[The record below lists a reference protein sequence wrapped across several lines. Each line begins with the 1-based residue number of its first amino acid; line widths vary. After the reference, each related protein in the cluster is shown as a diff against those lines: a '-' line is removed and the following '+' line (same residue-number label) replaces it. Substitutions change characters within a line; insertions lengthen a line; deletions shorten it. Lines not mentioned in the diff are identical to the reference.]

1 LEPNFTIIHG
11 KCSDHR
17 EADHPWHHDRNSK
30 HKNLFMEGNMYHNI
44 RSRLVIIIAL
54 ALILGASSYAFAAAN
69 TVPVTGAGDGS
80 GTISGYAA
88 GSIHYNL
95 NTGNP
100 SSIDSVSFTLTPIDP
115 SAGTPASVKAQIG
128 TTWADSCTLSSGT
141 WTCSFT
147 GGVSVLNAN
156 SLRIVAAQ

>member
-1 LEPNFTIIHG
+1 
-11 KCSDHR
+11 
-17 EADHPWHHDRNSK
+17 
-30 HKNLFMEGNMYHNI
+30 MYHNI
-44 RSRLVIIIAL
+44 RTRLVIILAL

-95 NTGNP
+95 NTNNP
-100 SSIDSVSFTLTPIDP
+100 SLIDSVSFTLTPLDP
-115 SAGTPASVKAQIG
+115 TAGAPTAVKAQID
-128 TTWADSCTLSSGT
+128 TTWADSCTLTSGT
-141 WTCSFT
+141 WTCTFT
-147 GGVSVLNAN
+147 GGVSVLNAA